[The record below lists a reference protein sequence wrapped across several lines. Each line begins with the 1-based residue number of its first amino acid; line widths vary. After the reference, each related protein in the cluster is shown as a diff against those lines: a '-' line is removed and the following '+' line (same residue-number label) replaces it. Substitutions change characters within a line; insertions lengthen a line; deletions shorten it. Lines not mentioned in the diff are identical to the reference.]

1 MPRNDALDSYLDSLG
16 GSGNNPPKRDSSPR
30 EKREPKRT
38 QEEHAAPRE
47 RPVAPK
53 TQQTAPRVQPARPKA
68 YPSQRYRNRQQEPVR
83 RQSPPSTPSEDEI
96 SIQSMLDDISSSTVE
111 INKPA
116 EKRRTHT
123 NRELSSELDEF
134 LARAERE
141 DREKRQKQAE
151 IDAASRN
158 VPPQGGRKHPEQ
170 EMIQES
176 LYEEEDKAPSDSLQE
191 LFAQSESF
199 FKDDWIEMY
208 EKAQRS
214 RKNNEI
220 ADKIRRGRFRINR
233 EHQVE
238 ILPDMRTDDKS
249 ADDML
254 GSQWL

>member
-16 GSGNNPPKRDSSPR
+16 SSGSNTPKRDRSPR
-30 EKREPKRT
+30 KPEPQRKRANTAP
-38 QEEHAAPRE
+38 QEARPQTE
-47 RPVAPK
+47 RP
-53 TQQTAPRVQPARPKA
+53 APRVQRPRV
-68 YPSQRYRNRQQEPVR
+68 YPSQRYRNSQPAQEPKR
-83 RQSPPSTPSEDEI
+83 AQRAYSAPSEDETA
-96 SIQSMLDDISSSTVE
+96 IQSMLDDISSSTVE

-116 EKRRTHT
+116 ERRAPHT
-123 NRELSSELDEF
+123 NSQLSSDLDEF

-141 DREKRQKQAE
+141 DAEKRKRQAE
-151 IDAASRN
+151 IDAASRKASR
-158 VPPQGGRKHPEQ
+158 PQKTERET
-170 EMIQES
+170 IQES

>member
-16 GSGNNPPKRDSSPR
+16 GSSNSSPKRDSSPR
-30 EKREPKRT
+30 KPEPQRKRANTAP
-38 QEEHAAPRE
+38 QEARPQTE
-47 RPVAPK
+47 RP
-53 TQQTAPRVQPARPKA
+53 APRVQPARPKV
-68 YPSQRYRNRQQEPVR
+68 YPSQRYRNSQPVQEPKRVQ
-83 RQSPPSTPSEDEI
+83 RQYSAPSEDETA
-96 SIQSMLDDISSSTVE
+96 IQSMLDDISSSTVE

-116 EKRRTHT
+116 ERKSPHHT
-123 NRELSSELDEF
+123 NRQLSNDLDEF

-141 DREKRQKQAE
+141 DAEKRKRQAE
-151 IDAASRN
+151 IDAASRKASR
-158 VPPQGGRKHPEQ
+158 PQKTER

-176 LYEEEDKAPSDSLQE
+176 LYEEEDKAPSESLQE

>member
-16 GSGNNPPKRDSSPR
+16 GSGNSSPKRDSSPR
-30 EKREPKRT
+30 EKRPEPQRKRANT
-38 QEEHAAPRE
+38 APQETRPQTE
-47 RPVAPK
+47 RP
-53 TQQTAPRVQPARPKA
+53 APRVQKPRV
-68 YPSQRYRNRQQEPVR
+68 YPSQRYRNSQQKTAQEPKR
-83 RQSPPSTPSEDEI
+83 AQRAYSAPSEDETA
-96 SIQSMLDDISSSTVE
+96 IQSMLDDISSSTVE

-116 EKRRTHT
+116 ERRAPHT
-123 NRELSSELDEF
+123 NSQLSSDLDEF

-141 DREKRQKQAE
+141 DAEKRKRQAE
-151 IDAASRN
+151 IDAASRKASR
-158 VPPQGGRKHPEQ
+158 PQKTER